1 MLKGFRDFILQ
12 GNVVELATA
21 VIIGGAFTAIVTA
34 FSDKIINP
42 LIAAVGGAEGPALQ
56 IPLKEGVPEA
66 TLDIGAVIT
75 AAINFLIVAAIVY
88 FIPRKKFLRPPR
100 ICSATSAKSCATR
113 PLRLLVLLRVPLPTD
128 RSIRISLRGTDLQPI
143 AQKARSH
150 LRAGLLRIS
159 NPSSAGNSWISS
171 CNKICRIL
179 EPGRV
184 L

>member
-88 FIPRKKFLRPPR
+88 FIIIVPMNKLNELRKRGAPEEEVPPTTEDLLGDIREILRNQTASAGGPAEGPASEAGPVDPNQPPR
-100 ICSATSAKSCATR
+100 
-113 PLRLLVLLRVPLPTD
+113 
-128 RSIRISLRGTDLQPI
+128 
-143 AQKARSH
+143 H
-150 LRAGLLRIS
+150 
-159 NPSSAGNSWISS
+159 
-171 CNKICRIL
+171 
-179 EPGRV
+179 
-184 L
+184 

>member
-42 LIAAVGGAEGPALQ
+42 LIAAVGGADGPALS

-88 FIPRKKFLRPPR
+88 FIIIVPMNKLNEMRKRGAPEEEVPPTTEDLLGDIREILRNQAASTAGPAEGPPTDGPVDPNQPPR
-100 ICSATSAKSCATR
+100 
-113 PLRLLVLLRVPLPTD
+113 
-128 RSIRISLRGTDLQPI
+128 
-143 AQKARSH
+143 H
-150 LRAGLLRIS
+150 
-159 NPSSAGNSWISS
+159 
-171 CNKICRIL
+171 
-179 EPGRV
+179 
-184 L
+184 

>member
-88 FIPRKKFLRPPR
+88 FIIIVPMNKLNDLRKRGAPEEEVPPTTEDLLGDIREILRNQVASPAGPAEGPTTDGPIDPNQPPR
-100 ICSATSAKSCATR
+100 
-113 PLRLLVLLRVPLPTD
+113 
-128 RSIRISLRGTDLQPI
+128 
-143 AQKARSH
+143 H
-150 LRAGLLRIS
+150 
-159 NPSSAGNSWISS
+159 
-171 CNKICRIL
+171 
-179 EPGRV
+179 
-184 L
+184 

>member
-42 LIAAVGGAEGPALQ
+42 LIAAVGGAEGLALQ

-88 FIPRKKFLRPPR
+88 FIIIVPMNKLNDLRKRGAPEEEVPPTTEDLLGDIREILRNQTASAAGPAQGPATDGPIDPNQPPR
-100 ICSATSAKSCATR
+100 
-113 PLRLLVLLRVPLPTD
+113 
-128 RSIRISLRGTDLQPI
+128 
-143 AQKARSH
+143 H
-150 LRAGLLRIS
+150 
-159 NPSSAGNSWISS
+159 
-171 CNKICRIL
+171 
-179 EPGRV
+179 
-184 L
+184 

>member
-88 FIPRKKFLRPPR
+88 FIIIVPMNKLNDLRKRGAPEEEVPPTTEDLLGDIREILRNQTASVAGPAQGPATDGPVDPNQPPR
-100 ICSATSAKSCATR
+100 
-113 PLRLLVLLRVPLPTD
+113 
-128 RSIRISLRGTDLQPI
+128 
-143 AQKARSH
+143 H
-150 LRAGLLRIS
+150 
-159 NPSSAGNSWISS
+159 
-171 CNKICRIL
+171 
-179 EPGRV
+179 
-184 L
+184 

>member
-88 FIPRKKFLRPPR
+88 FIIIVPMNKLNELRKRGAPEEEVPPTTEDLLGDIREILRNQAGSTAGPAEGPAPDGGPIDPNQLPR
-100 ICSATSAKSCATR
+100 
-113 PLRLLVLLRVPLPTD
+113 
-128 RSIRISLRGTDLQPI
+128 
-143 AQKARSH
+143 H
-150 LRAGLLRIS
+150 
-159 NPSSAGNSWISS
+159 
-171 CNKICRIL
+171 
-179 EPGRV
+179 
-184 L
+184 

>member
-42 LIAAVGGAEGPALQ
+42 LIAAVGGADGPALQ

-88 FIPRKKFLRPPR
+88 FIIIVPMNKLNDLRKRGAPEEEVPPTTEDLLGDIREILRNQTASAAGPAQGPATDGPIDPNQPPR
-100 ICSATSAKSCATR
+100 
-113 PLRLLVLLRVPLPTD
+113 
-128 RSIRISLRGTDLQPI
+128 
-143 AQKARSH
+143 H
-150 LRAGLLRIS
+150 
-159 NPSSAGNSWISS
+159 
-171 CNKICRIL
+171 
-179 EPGRV
+179 
-184 L
+184 

>member
-1 MLKGFRDFILQ
+1 MIKGFRDFILQ

-66 TLDIGAVIT
+66 TLGIGAVIT

-88 FIPRKKFLRPPR
+88 FIIIVPMNKLNDLRKRGAPEEEVPPTTEDLLGDIREILRNQTASAAGPAQGPATDGPIDPNQPPR
-100 ICSATSAKSCATR
+100 
-113 PLRLLVLLRVPLPTD
+113 
-128 RSIRISLRGTDLQPI
+128 
-143 AQKARSH
+143 H
-150 LRAGLLRIS
+150 
-159 NPSSAGNSWISS
+159 
-171 CNKICRIL
+171 
-179 EPGRV
+179 
-184 L
+184 

>member
-88 FIPRKKFLRPPR
+88 FIIIVPMNKLNDLRKRGAPEEEVPPTTEDLLGDIREILRNQTASAAAPAQGPATDGPIDPNQPPR
-100 ICSATSAKSCATR
+100 
-113 PLRLLVLLRVPLPTD
+113 
-128 RSIRISLRGTDLQPI
+128 
-143 AQKARSH
+143 H
-150 LRAGLLRIS
+150 
-159 NPSSAGNSWISS
+159 
-171 CNKICRIL
+171 
-179 EPGRV
+179 
-184 L
+184 

>member
-56 IPLKEGVPEA
+56 IPLKEGVTEA

-88 FIPRKKFLRPPR
+88 FIIIVPMNKLNELRKRGAPEEEVPPTTEDLLGDIREILRNQTASVAGPSQGPATDGPVDPDQPPR
-100 ICSATSAKSCATR
+100 
-113 PLRLLVLLRVPLPTD
+113 
-128 RSIRISLRGTDLQPI
+128 
-143 AQKARSH
+143 H
-150 LRAGLLRIS
+150 
-159 NPSSAGNSWISS
+159 
-171 CNKICRIL
+171 
-179 EPGRV
+179 
-184 L
+184 

>member
-42 LIAAVGGAEGPALQ
+42 LIAAVGGADGPALQ

-88 FIPRKKFLRPPR
+88 FIIIVPMNKLNELRKRGAPEEEVPPTTEDLLGDIREILRNQTASVAGPAQGPATDGPVDPNQPPR
-100 ICSATSAKSCATR
+100 
-113 PLRLLVLLRVPLPTD
+113 
-128 RSIRISLRGTDLQPI
+128 
-143 AQKARSH
+143 H
-150 LRAGLLRIS
+150 
-159 NPSSAGNSWISS
+159 
-171 CNKICRIL
+171 
-179 EPGRV
+179 
-184 L
+184 

>member
-12 GNVVELATA
+12 GNVDELATA

-88 FIPRKKFLRPPR
+88 FIIIVPMNKLNDLRKRGAPEEEVPPTTEDLLGDIREILRNQTASAAGPAQGPATDGPIDPNQPPR
-100 ICSATSAKSCATR
+100 
-113 PLRLLVLLRVPLPTD
+113 
-128 RSIRISLRGTDLQPI
+128 
-143 AQKARSH
+143 H
-150 LRAGLLRIS
+150 
-159 NPSSAGNSWISS
+159 
-171 CNKICRIL
+171 
-179 EPGRV
+179 
-184 L
+184 